1 MIDMDESWHFVPS
14 KDTSYLLCVNSSGMM
29 RKIIS
34 VFVSIKLLTIFV
46 SSKSVKKVVN
56 A

>member
-1 MIDMDESWHFVPS
+1 MDESWHFIPS
-14 KDTSYLLCVNSSGMM
+14 KDTSYLLYVNSSGMM

-34 VFVSIKLLTIFV
+34 VFVSIKLLKIFV
-46 SSKSVKKVVN
+46 SSKSVEKVVN